1 MEDEDGKNKT
11 KQNRPNV
18 ESEQKDITKEGE
30 PKWLIEESE

>member
-1 MEDEDGKNKT
+1 MGKKE
-11 KQNRPNV
+11 KNRQNV